1 MKTLLAVII
10 VLTLS
15 WSAMALDKVSLDQ
28 KAQKLLIKFDALQ
41 AKPDKCVPAQV
52 LAKAQAIILLDRT
65 KAGFIFAYQGG
76 GGLAMVK
83 DKKGKWSP
91 LAFVKADEA
100 SLGFQIGGQQT
111 FLAILFMNEESAKTI
126 VADEAFEFGGEARG
140 TAGNNSAGVEGK
152 VEDIQRSVMIYDERQ
167 GLFGGA
173 SVKGGAISPDP
184 DANLAYYGE
193 PATMHEILF
202 ERKFKPSEMAATVA
216 NKLNQHAANTK

>member
-216 NKLNQHAANTK
+216 NKLNQYATNTK